1 MKRREFITFSL
12 MASLWQAIPVKS
24 EEASIPLNVFKDPNC
39 GCCNKWVEIL
49 SEEGFKV
56 TSEEMIGADLVKY
69 KIENGVSIEM
79 ASCHT
84 ARVLNYV
91 IEGHVPPEDIKRLI
105 REKPNAIGLAV
116 PKMPYGSPGMGPEE
130 KREAYNV
137 FLLKQDGTSSIF
149 TKYEAAS

>member
-12 MASLWQAIPVKS
+12 MASLWQVIPVMS
-24 EEASIPLNVFKDPNC
+24 EESSIPVHVFKDPNC

-49 SEEGFKV
+49 SQHGFKV
-56 TSEEMIGADLVKY
+56 TSEDMIGADLVKY

-91 IEGHVPPEDIKRLI
+91 I
-105 REKPNAIGLAV
+105 
-116 PKMPYGSPGMGPEE
+116 
-130 KREAYNV
+130 
-137 FLLKQDGTSSIF
+137 
-149 TKYEAAS
+149 